1 MKLSRYKLMSC
12 PMLEKLVLK
21 LFILMLIEAV
31 LSLLY
36 AVIDESKFGSALF
49 AIGKIL
55 EHHWKVH

>member
-1 MKLSRYKLMSC
+1 MSC